1 MSESDTYEIFAV
13 RYGRHNGRTRRENFI
28 VTDDHD
34 RDMPLDY
41 FVWAITNQDRTIIV
55 DTGFDPKEAAL
66 RGREVTRLPRE
77 GLAMLGIDSA
87 KVEDVVVTHLHYD
100 HAGTCGDFPNARFHL
115 QDHEMAYATGRY
127 MQNPFFGK
135 PYTVHHVTDMVQR
148 VYEGRVAFH
157 DGDDELAPGMS
168 VHHIG
173 GHTMGIQCVRVRTAR
188 GWVVLASDATH
199 FYENFE
205 AGSPFPIVFNVRQM
219 IDGFDKMRGLAES
232 MQHIIPGHDPLV
244 MERYPTPKPD
254 LEGVVVRLDVAPKG

>member
-1 MSESDTYEIFAV
+1 MSESDTYEVFAV
-13 RYGRHNGRTRRENFI
+13 RYGCHDGRSRRENFI
-28 VTDDHD
+28 MTDKHD
-34 RDMPLDY
+34 CDMPLDY

-66 RGREVTRLPRE
+66 RGRKVIRLPRE

-87 KVEDVVVTHLHYD
+87 AVEGVVVTHLHYD

-115 QDHEMAYATGRY
+115 QDLEMAYATGRY
-127 MQNPFFGK
+127 MRNPFFGK
-135 PYTVHHVTDMVQR
+135 PYSVHHVTDMIQR

-157 DGDDELAPGMS
+157 DGDDELAPGIS

-188 GWVVLASDATH
+188 GWLVLASDATH

-205 AGSPFPIVFNVRQM
+205 TNSPFPIVFNVREM

-232 MQHIIPGHDPLV
+232 MQHIIPGHDPAV
-244 MERYPTPKPD
+244 MERYPAPKTD
-254 LEGVVVRLDVAPKG
+254 LDGVVVRLDVAAKG